1 MMAKWL
7 GGGRSRRRGKKV
19 GAALAAGVVA
29 LAVLAGCGTASES
42 GKDGGRTHISL
53 GSAAPGIAAQL
64 PVVYGQEHG
73 VFVDHGLDLEV
84 VSVGDSAAAVSAVL
98 SGSVD
103 VMYGGLTTVASAKE
117 AGHDLVM
124 FCGNLPTSTTYLV
137 AKSGG
142 ESAKPFRG
150 FATWQEAIRSLKG
163 KSVGVPGL
171 GSGPHLS
178 FEAAAS
184 LAGLAE
190 GDITFIPV
198 SQDAAVASLNQGQV
212 DLTVI
217 NAFSMQNERA
227 KGTIDLVSV
236 LADDVPP
243 FDVNGGGY
251 AAKISWLEHNPD
263 TAKAFCDAMQGTYD
277 AVKDPAN
284 ADQIKKML
292 FDEYGLV
299 NDPAAVESALHYLTL
314 FSTEITP
321 DPVNNSLT
329 ALYDAKVLTSKLTYD
344 DVVHRLG

>member
-1 MMAKWL
+1 M
-7 GGGRSRRRGKKV
+7 
-19 GAALAAGVVA
+19 
-29 LAVLAGCGTASES
+29 
-42 GKDGGRTHISL
+42 
-53 GSAAPGIAAQL
+53 
-64 PVVYGQEHG
+64 
-73 VFVDHGLDLEV
+73 
-84 VSVGDSAAAVSAVL
+84 
-98 SGSVD
+98 
-103 VMYGGLTTVASAKE
+103 
-117 AGHDLVM
+117 
-124 FCGNLPTSTTYLV
+124 
-137 AKSGG
+137 
-142 ESAKPFRG
+142 
-150 FATWQEAIRSLKG
+150 
-163 KSVGVPGL
+163 GVPGL

-299 NDPAAVESALHYLTL
+299 NDP
-314 FSTEITP
+314 
-321 DPVNNSLT
+321 
-329 ALYDAKVLTSKLTYD
+329 
-344 DVVHRLG
+344 RGR